1 MGKILSAKS
10 ILKQKGFVQN
20 KFDTNGFMNAVG
32 EYFLKN
38 SVEYRLLLFPYRFLN
53 IEWGAGDNGEDK
65 FNMFN
70 ITQEERK
77 LGYKVQTEI
86 EEDGLAKFAHEL
98 YDNDYDEYRLEMD
111 MDILRPRIIIDKP
124 FFENAAGLLR
134 VMGGYVV
141 EKWTKNRI
149 KRYDVTLI

>member
-10 ILKQKGFVQN
+10 ILKQKGYVQN
-20 KFDTNGFMNAVG
+20 KFDTEGFMNAVA

-38 SVEYRLLLFPYRFLN
+38 SVEFRLLLFPYRFLN
-53 IEWGAGDNGEDK
+53 IEWGAGENGEDK

-70 ITQEERK
+70 ITQEEGK

-86 EEDGLAKFAHEL
+86 AGDGVAKFAHEL
-98 YDNDYDEYRLEMD
+98 FENDFDEYRLERD
-111 MDILRPRIIIDKP
+111 MDILRPRIIVDKP

-134 VMGGYVV
+134 VMGGFVV
-141 EKWTKNRI
+141 EKWTKNKI